1 MTIFSYSD
9 FLIRYR
15 QKREYDV
22 MKQNNENINTEH
34 QLEKQRLDI
43 EQERLEIE
51 KQKQQAE
58 SLRQKQEYEK
68 HMAEMELK
76 VRLKILRVCVGAA
89 SVLWRACGQ

>member
-1 MTIFSYSD
+1 MTILCYSD
-9 FLIRYR
+9 FFVRRYR

-76 VRLKILRVCVGAA
+76 VRD
-89 SVLWRACGQ
+89 SF